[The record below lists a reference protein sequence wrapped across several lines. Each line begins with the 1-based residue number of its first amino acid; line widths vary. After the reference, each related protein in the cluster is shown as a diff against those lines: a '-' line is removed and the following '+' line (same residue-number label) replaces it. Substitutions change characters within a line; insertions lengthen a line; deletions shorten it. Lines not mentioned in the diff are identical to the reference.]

1 MTGFSIT
8 LEARNPEREHYRA
21 YRVEAAPDL
30 FGVWLVEAT
39 FGRIGCTL
47 AYAASDEAEARRIVR
62 AHLNRRTTAPK
73 RIGTAKSVI
82 TSFYHNGLW
91 FHCAFGSHPASRMA
105 ATS

>member
-8 LEARNPEREHYRA
+8 LEARNPERGHYRA
-21 YRVEAAPDL
+21 YRLEAAPDL

-39 FGRIGCTL
+39 FGRIGCTGRTL

-73 RIGTAKSVI
+73 RIGTTYEVTAVLDAPW
-82 TSFYHNGLW
+82 FPDPYGNHNPL
-91 FHCAFGSHPASRMA
+91 
-105 ATS
+105 